1 MKDQWLWIAVG
12 AIVLMNIIA
21 FALMGIDKNR
31 AQKGKWRVPEK
42 TLFLVTA
49 LFGGLGGTL
58 GMFLFRHKTKHW
70 YFRVFFPLFLLLQA
84 AAIIFYF
91 VKIRGIA

>member
-1 MKDQWLWIAVG
+1 MELWQKILIAVM
-12 AIVLMNIIA
+12 IVMNLLA
-21 FALMGIDKNR
+21 FCLMGYDKSR

-42 TLFLVTA
+42 TLFLATA

-70 YFRVFFPLFLLLQA
+70 YFRVFFPLFLLIQA
-84 AAIIFYF
+84 AAVWYLFF
-91 VKIRGIA
+91 RA